1 MLDER
6 DEWSNMKRTKLQF
19 IQFTQFYKTLLEN
32 LEGIKNSWKWNGP
45 VQVKG
50 QLGKL
55 ILNCWGFFCVQK
67 FWNNAKMKFCHMV
80 QRWSDRIWK
89 SRLTAQRNLQRKTLW
104 RAYWPLG
111 CCALLSLSS
120 AKPKESSK
128 ELSSCWLWPYTRCLI
143 QTESRG
149 SAYRLITS
157 KLFIDMP
164 LIGFIFLRN
173 KRQKGK
179 TPWKKQ
185 KKTLHSEKIHT

>member
-1 MLDER
+1 MDER
-6 DEWSNMKRTKLQF
+6 DDGRGEWSNMKRTKLQF

-89 SRLTAQRNLQRKTLW
+89 SRLTAQRNFQRKTLW
-104 RAYWPLG
+104 RAYWPLW

-120 AKPKESSK
+120 AKSIESQKEI
-128 ELSSCWLWPYTRCLI
+128 SSCWLWPYTGCLI
-143 QTESRG
+143 QTESHG
-149 SAYRLITS
+149 SADRLITS
-157 KLFIDMP
+157 KLFIKMSLMDFFS
-164 LIGFIFLRN
+164 L
-173 KRQKGK
+173 
-179 TPWKKQ
+179 KK
-185 KKTLHSEKIHT
+185 

>member
-80 QRWSDRIWK
+80 QRWSDRILRKAGW
-89 SRLTAQRNLQRKTLW
+89 QRKGICKEKHSGELIDHSVAVHFFLLALQNLK
-104 RAYWPLG
+104 RVKRNSGAADYDLVLG
-111 CCALLSLSS
+111 A
-120 AKPKESSK
+120 
-128 ELSSCWLWPYTRCLI
+128 
-143 QTESRG
+143 
-149 SAYRLITS
+149 
-157 KLFIDMP
+157 
-164 LIGFIFLRN
+164 
-173 KRQKGK
+173 
-179 TPWKKQ
+179 
-185 KKTLHSEKIHT
+185 